1 MTTFWFLLTLAALL
15 WYGSVTIYVS
25 FKGAADIRGML
36 QRLKE
41 RSSTDSKD
49 G

>member
-25 FKGAADIRGML
+25 FKGAADIREML
-36 QRLKE
+36 ARLKS
-41 RSSTDSKD
+41 RDR
-49 G
+49 GQ

>member
-1 MTTFWFLLTLAALL
+1 MTTFWMLLTLAALL

-25 FKGAADIRGML
+25 FKGAADIREML
-36 QRLKE
+36 ARLKN
-41 RSSTDSKD
+41 RDRQ